1 MTAVTAVVRDGAC
14 GSRRLRVAAHVI
26 SDDDFA
32 AFVAAAGEPEPD
44 SERGRVEVRG
54 AQRKHP

>member
-1 MTAVTAVVRDGAC
+1 
-14 GSRRLRVAAHVI
+14 VAAHVI

-32 AFVAAAGEPEPD
+32 AFVAAAGEPEPA